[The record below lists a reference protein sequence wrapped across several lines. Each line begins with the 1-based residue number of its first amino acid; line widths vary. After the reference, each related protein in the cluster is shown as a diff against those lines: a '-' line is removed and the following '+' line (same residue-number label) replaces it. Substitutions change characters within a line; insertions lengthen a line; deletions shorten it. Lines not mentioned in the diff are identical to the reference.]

1 MNAIPEKALHPA
13 IDWNA
18 TNADGKR
25 HLRLGLDRERAGD
38 DAGAESCYLRAASC
52 ANAVALYRLGL
63 LELRKGT
70 AFAGR
75 AARFFTRAT
84 ILCFPPA
91 ADELWKLHRENRLP
105 PDAAGWFADGVRFH
119 AERGH
124 AWAQRFAALCFG
136 EGVGV
141 PRDDATAVDWLRKAA
156 RAGDPQAW
164 RIALDWMDGGRLP
177 AATQEERAE
186 ACRLAAD
193 RFRALMRRTASPR
206 FQTEIAWATDVMG
219 QGWAKQAFAFWRR
232 APTPRDILWAHAIHL
247 YRRAAELGDIP
258 ALRRL
263 ARYSFRGYGI
273 EKNYWDGYRCV
284 DAIVKKSGP
293 SAYREFGD
301 WFWLATEKEQS
312 RSAACE
318 LYRRGAAAG
327 DAVSRLRFAD
337 CYEYG
342 VSVKTDSV
350 AAEML
355 REKALRDGD
364 PAAILPELRRYTS
377 RRFGRAW
384 RTRIDLPKAIRM
396 AEALAPRSPEAARR
410 VEAWRHLAPDY
421 RSSPSIAPPGAEC

>member
-1 MNAIPEKALHPA
+1 MNAIPEKSLHPE
-13 IDWNA
+13 ITWNA
-18 TNADGKR
+18 ANADGKH
-25 HLRLGLDRERAGD
+25 HLRLGLEQEKAGDREK
-38 DAGAESCYLRAASC
+38 AESCYLRAASC

-70 AFAGR
+70 SFAGR
-75 AARFFTRAT
+75 AARYFTRAT

-105 PDAAGWFADGVRFH
+105 PDAAGWFSEGVRFH
-119 AERGH
+119 AEHGH
-124 AWAQRFAALCFG
+124 AWAQRFAAICFG

-141 PRDDATAVDWLRKAA
+141 ARDDAAAVEWLQKAEES
-156 RAGDPQAW
+156 GDPRAW
-164 RIALDWMDGGRLP
+164 RIALEWMDGGRLP
-177 AATQEERAE
+177 GATQEERAA

-206 FQTEIAWATDVMG
+206 FQAEITQATDVMD
-219 QGWAKQAFAFWRR
+219 QVWAKRKFVFWRNR
-232 APTPRDILWAHAIHL
+232 PTARDILWAHALHL
-247 YRRAAELGDIP
+247 YEKAAELGDIP

-263 ARYSFRGYGI
+263 ARYAFRGYGI
-273 EKNYWDGYRCV
+273 EKNYWEGYRRV
-284 DAIVKKSGP
+284 DAIAAKRGP
-293 SAYREFGD
+293 SIYREFGD
-301 WFWLATEKEQS
+301 WFWAGTEKEQS

-327 DAVSRLRFAD
+327 DAVSCLRFAD

-342 VSVKTDSV
+342 VSVKTDPV

-355 REKALRDGD
+355 REKALREGD

-377 RRFGRAW
+377 RRVAWAW

-410 VEAWRHLAPDY
+410 VAAWKRLAPD
-421 RSSPSIAPPGAEC
+421 

>member
-70 AFAGR
+70 AFGGC
-75 AARFFTRAT
+75 AARYFTRAV
-84 ILCFPPA
+84 ILCYPPA
-91 ADELWKLHRENRLP
+91 ADELWKLHQEGRLP
-105 PDAAGWFADGVRFH
+105 ADAAGWFADGVRFH

-141 PRDDATAVDWLRKAA
+141 ARDDAAAVEWLQKAA
-156 RAGDPQAW
+156 ESGDPRAW
-164 RIALDWMDGGRLP
+164 RIALEWMDGGRLP
-177 AATQEERAE
+177 AATQEERAA

-193 RFRALMRRTASPR
+193 RFRALMRRTASPQ
-206 FQTEIAWATDVMG
+206 FQAEIARATDVMD
-219 QGWAKQAFAFWRR
+219 QVWARRKFAFWRSK
-232 APTPRDILWAHAIHL
+232 PTARDVLWAHALHL
-247 YRRAAELGDIP
+247 YEKAAELGDIP

-263 ARYSFRGYGI
+263 ARYAFRGYGV
-273 EKNYWDGYRCV
+273 EKNYWEGYRRV
-284 DAIVKKSGP
+284 DAIAAKRGP
-293 SAYREFGD
+293 SIYREFGD

-396 AEALAPRSPEAARR
+396 AEALAPRSPEAVRR
-410 VEAWRHLAPDY
+410 VEAWKQLAPDY